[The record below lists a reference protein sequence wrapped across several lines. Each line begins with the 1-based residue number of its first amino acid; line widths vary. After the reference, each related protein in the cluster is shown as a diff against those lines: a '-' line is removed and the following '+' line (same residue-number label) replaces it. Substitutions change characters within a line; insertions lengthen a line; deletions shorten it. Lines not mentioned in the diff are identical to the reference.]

1 MNIWKYLI
9 AASLGNMIAGPLGA
23 LAFTAGAYFLGK
35 KTNFRNPGAN
45 FNSNQGVYALGLV
58 VLCAK
63 LAKADGRVTDDE
75 IRKFKKIFKIPQE
88 NMKQVGAIWKEAA
101 QTSAGFEPYA
111 QQLRETF
118 YRTPQMLEQVILG
131 LFEIGYAD
139 HDLSAPELKYIKK
152 VSQIFGIDQATF
164 NRLRNSRP
172 EFVKEDP
179 YKVLGVSKSQTSAEI
194 KKVYRNLARKNHPDI
209 VRAKGI
215 TDKSLIQKA
224 KENFQ
229 RINDAYEQILKIRG
243 EK

>member
-9 AASLGNMIAGPLGA
+9 AASLGNMIAGPLGV

-35 KTNFRNPGAN
+35 KNNFRNPGAN
-45 FNSNQGVYALGLV
+45 FNQQQGVYAIGLV

-63 LAKADGRVTDDE
+63 LAKADGRVTNDE
-75 IRKFKKIFKIPQE
+75 ITKFKKIFKIPKE
-88 NMKQVGAIWKEAA
+88 NMSQVGAIWKEAA

-111 QQLRETF
+111 QQLRDTF
-118 YRTPQMLEQVILG
+118 YRAPQMLEQIILG

-139 HDLSAPELKYIKK
+139 HELSDPELKYIKK

-164 NRLRNSRP
+164 SRLRNSRP

-179 YKVLGVSKSQTSAEI
+179 YKVLGVKKSDSSSDI
-194 KKVYRNLARKNHPDI
+194 KKSYRILARKNHPD
-209 VRAKGI
+209 VLRSKGI
-215 TDKSLIQKA
+215 TDLSLIKKA

>member
-9 AASLGNMIAGPLGA
+9 AASLGNMVAGPLGA

-35 KTNFRNPGAN
+35 KTNFRNP
-45 FNSNQGVYALGLV
+45 
-58 VLCAK
+58 
-63 LAKADGRVTDDE
+63 
-75 IRKFKKIFKIPQE
+75 
-88 NMKQVGAIWKEAA
+88 VGAIWKEAA

-111 QQLRETF
+111 QQLRDTF

>member
-1 MNIWKYLI
+1 MNIWNYLI

-35 KTNFRNPGAN
+35 KNNFRNPGAN
-45 FNSNQGVYALGLV
+45 FNQQQGVYAIGLV

-63 LAKADGRVTDDE
+63 LAKADGRVTTDE
-75 IRKFKKIFKIPQE
+75 IEKFKKIFKIPKE
-88 NMKQVGAIWKEAA
+88 NMKEVGAIFNE
-101 QTSAGFEPYA
+101 SAKSATGFEPYA
-111 QQLRETF
+111 EQLSMTF
-118 YRTPQMLEQVILG
+118 RRSPQMLEQIILG

-139 HDLSAPELKYIKK
+139 YELSEPELKYIKK
-152 VSQIFGIDQATF
+152 VSNIFGIDQQTF

-179 YKVLGVSKSQTSAEI
+179 YKILGVKKSDSSSNI
-194 KKVYRNLARKNHPDI
+194 KKAYRGLAQKNHPD
-209 VRAKGI
+209 VLRAKGI
-215 TDKSLIQKA
+215 TDLSLIKKA

>member
-23 LAFTAGAYFLGK
+23 LAFTAGAFFLGK
-35 KTNFRNPGAN
+35 KNNFRNPGAN
-45 FNSNQGVYALGLV
+45 FNRQQGVYAIGLV

-63 LAKADGRVTDDE
+63 LAKADGRVTKDE
-75 IRKFKKIFKIPQE
+75 ITKFKKIFKIPQE
-88 NMKQVGAIWKEAA
+88 NMSQVGAIWKEAA

-111 QQLRETF
+111 QQLRDTF
-118 YRTPQMLEQVILG
+118 SRAPQMLEQIILG

-139 HDLSAPELKYIKK
+139 HDLSEPELKYIKK

-164 NRLRNSRP
+164 SRLRSSRP

-179 YKVLGVSKSQTSAEI
+179 YKVLGVKKSDSSSDI
-194 KKVYRNLARKNHPDI
+194 KKAYRVLARKNHPD
-209 VRAKGI
+209 VLRSKGI
-215 TDKSLIQKA
+215 TDLSLIKKA

>member
-23 LAFTAGAYFLGK
+23 LAFTAGAFFLGK
-35 KTNFRNPGAN
+35 KNNFRNPGAN
-45 FNSNQGVYALGLV
+45 FNRQQGVYAIGLV

-63 LAKADGRVTDDE
+63 LAKADGRVTKDE
-75 IRKFKKIFKIPQE
+75 IEKFKKIFKIPQE
-88 NMKQVGAIWKEAA
+88 NMTQVGAIWKEAA

-111 QQLRETF
+111 QQLRDTF
-118 YRTPQMLEQVILG
+118 NRAPQMLEQIILG

-139 HDLSAPELKYIKK
+139 HDLSEPELKYIKK

-164 NRLRNSRP
+164 LRLRNSRP

-179 YKVLGVSKSQTSAEI
+179 YKVLGVKKSDSSSDI
-194 KKVYRNLARKNHPDI
+194 KKAYRVLARKNHPD
-209 VRAKGI
+209 VLRSKGI
-215 TDKSLIQKA
+215 TDLSLIKKA

>member
-23 LAFTAGAYFLGK
+23 LAFTAGAFFLGK
-35 KTNFRNPGAN
+35 KNSFRNPGSQ
-45 FNSNQGVYALGLV
+45 FNKQQGIYAIGLV
-58 VLCAK
+58 VLSAK
-63 LAKADGRVTDDE
+63 LAKADGRVTKDE
-75 IRKFKKIFKIPQE
+75 IAKFKKIFQVPKE
-88 NMKQVGAIWKEAA
+88 NMGQVGAIWNEAA

-111 QQLRETF
+111 QQLRDTF
-118 YRTPQMLEQVILG
+118 YRSPQMLEQIILG

-139 HDLSAPELKYIKK
+139 HELSDPELKYIKK
-152 VSQIFGIDQATF
+152 VSQIFGIDQNTF
-164 NRLRNSRP
+164 KRLRNSRP
-172 EFVKEDP
+172 EFVKDDP
-179 YKVLGVSKSQTSAEI
+179 YKVLGVKKSQSTVEI
-194 KKVYRNLARKNHPDI
+194 KKTYRNLARKNHPDI

-215 TDKSLIQKA
+215 TDKSLITKA

>member
-23 LAFTAGAYFLGK
+23 LAFTAGAFFLGK
-35 KTNFRNPGAN
+35 KNNFRNPGTN
-45 FNSNQGVYALGLV
+45 FNQQQGTYAIGLV
-58 VLCAK
+58 VLSAK
-63 LAKADGRVTDDE
+63 LAKADGRVTADE
-75 IRKFKKIFKIPQE
+75 IKKFKKIFKIPAE
-88 NMKQVGAIWKEAA
+88 SMNQVSAIWREAS
-101 QTSAGFEPYA
+101 QTSSGFEPYA
-111 QQLRETF
+111 QQLRDTF
-118 YRTPQMLEQVILG
+118 YRSPQMLEQVIIG

-179 YKVLGVSKSQTSAEI
+179 YKVLGVTKSQSTSEI

-215 TDKSLIQKA
+215 TDKSLITKA